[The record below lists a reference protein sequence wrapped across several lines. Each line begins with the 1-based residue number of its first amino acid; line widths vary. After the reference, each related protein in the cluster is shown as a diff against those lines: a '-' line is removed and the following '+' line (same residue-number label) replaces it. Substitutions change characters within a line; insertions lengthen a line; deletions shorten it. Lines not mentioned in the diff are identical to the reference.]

1 MALMDAKIIHI
12 GIERSAEAV
21 YAFASRPENMPL
33 WASGLAS
40 GLTQTEDGW
49 IAQGVLGDIRIHF
62 TPANAFGIIDHTVV
76 LPSGQA
82 VFNALRVVPN
92 GGGAEVMFT
101 LLRQDGMSDAQFD
114 ADAAW
119 VLKDLT
125 ALKTILELE
134 GQPQ

>member
-1 MALMDAKIIHI
+1 MTLMQARIVHI
-12 GIERSAEAV
+12 GINRPAETV

-40 GLTQTEDGW
+40 GLTATDDGW
-49 IAQGVLGDIRIHF
+49 IAEGALGKARIRF
-62 TPANAFGIIDHTVV
+62 TPTNSLGVIDHTVI

-92 GGGAEVMFT
+92 GDGAEIMFT
-101 LLRQDGMSDAQFD
+101 LLRQDGMSDEQFN

-119 VLKDLT
+119 ILKDLT
-125 ALKTILELE
+125 ALKTILE
-134 GQPQ
+134 Q